1 MSFFYVPQKDDE
13 IARLR
18 KELESRKPRGLAVNI
33 QKSSAVNTQKSSAV
47 EQVRKILPVK
57 IQSFRVLSFYLEQRQ
72 RNKGISTEN
81 NRGVKERDL
90 GARYGRNT
98 VSRQNLQPR
107 SQGLIFLSY
116 RNERKAGGR

>member
-1 MSFFYVPQKDDE
+1 MTNNMSFFYVPQKDDE

-57 IQSFRVLSFYLEQRQ
+57 I
-72 RNKGISTEN
+72 
-81 NRGVKERDL
+81 
-90 GARYGRNT
+90 
-98 VSRQNLQPR
+98 
-107 SQGLIFLSY
+107 
-116 RNERKAGGR
+116 